1 MRKNVVMT
9 LDDLVYK
16 KTHKII
22 STLFKIVIVINPKF

>member
-1 MRKNVVMT
+1 MRKHVVMT